1 MTEQT
6 EHLDSDF
13 DVASESR
20 SDNPSGAA
28 ELNGGNEPRNGSGN
42 GPANGHDKLTQSPS
56 QKWSAGLT
64 AERTLAER
72 AYAAI
77 YGAIMDGTFAPGDRL
92 RIEELS
98 ASLHISPTPIREALN
113 RLEAAGLAEHEP
125 HRGSRVSLVSANEFR
140 ELYELRFILEPLAGA
155 KAAENFT
162 ADEADAARAH
172 LDRLSAALH
181 SNQIPEAWEA
191 HTAFHFT
198 LYRAAKS
205 RWLERLIVPLWD
217 SCRRYRFQQSNLLAH
232 PVQNRADHDKI
243 LNACVEHDAATA
255 SFELYNHTA
264 RNANV
269 IAMATYGEE
278 FFQLKE

>member
-6 EHLDSDF
+6 EHLDRDF
-13 DVASESR
+13 DIASESGSHGI
-20 SDNPSGAA
+20 SDAA
-28 ELNGGNEPRNGSGN
+28 ESNSGNGAPNGPRNGQEK
-42 GPANGHDKLTQSPS
+42 HTQSTS
-56 QKWSAGLT
+56 QKWSANVT

-125 HRGSRVSLVSANEFR
+125 HRGSRVSPISANEFR
-140 ELYELRFILEPLAGA
+140 ELYELRFILEPLAAA

-162 ADEADAARAH
+162 ARDADAARGH
-172 LDRLSAALH
+172 LDRLSASLQA
-181 SNQIPEAWEA
+181 NETPEAWEA

-205 RWLERLIVPLWD
+205 RWLERLIIPLWD

-232 PVQNRADHDKI
+232 PVQNRAEHEKI
-243 LNACVEHDAATA
+243 LNACVEHDSAAA
-255 SFELYNHTA
+255 SLELYNHTA

>member
-13 DVASESR
+13 EVASESPER
-20 SDNPSGAA
+20 GNGGAA
-28 ELNGGNEPRNGSGN
+28 PGQLNDENGSRGDQYN
-42 GPANGHDKLTQSPS
+42 HPASVAP
-56 QKWSAGLT
+56 QKWQANVTS
-64 AERTLAER
+64 ERTLAER

-77 YGAIMDGTFAPGDRL
+77 YGAIMDGTFVPGDRL

-125 HRGSRVSLVSANEFR
+125 HRGSRVSLVSSDEFR
-140 ELYELRFILEPLAGA
+140 ELYELRFILEPLAAA
-155 KAAENFT
+155 KAAENFS
-162 ADEADAARAH
+162 AKDSDAARSH
-172 LDRLSAALH
+172 LDHLSAALQAK
-181 SNQIPEAWEA
+181 QIPEAWEA

-205 RWLERLIVPLWD
+205 RWLERLINPLWD

-232 PVQNRADHDKI
+232 PVQNRAEHEKI
-243 LNACVEHDAATA
+243 LNACMEHDAATA
-255 SFELYNHTA
+255 SLELYNHTA

>member
-13 DVASESR
+13 DVAPESHSHR
-20 SDNPSGAA
+20 PSGAV
-28 ELNGGNEPRNGSGN
+28 ELDGEIQPRNGRDRH
-42 GPANGHDKLTQSPS
+42 ATSPS
-56 QKWSAGLT
+56 QKWSANLT

-77 YGAIMDGTFAPGDRL
+77 YGAIMDGTFAPGERL
-92 RIEELS
+92 RIEDLS

-125 HRGSRVSLVSANEFR
+125 HRGSRVSLVSTDEFR
-140 ELYELRFILEPLAGA
+140 ELYELRFILEPLAAA

-162 ADEADAARAH
+162 AEDADSARYH
-172 LDRLSAALH
+172 LDRLRAALQA
-181 SNQIPEAWEA
+181 NEIPAAWEA

-205 RWLERLIVPLWD
+205 RWLERLIIPLWD
-217 SCRRYRFQQSNLLAH
+217 SCRRYRFQQSNLLAQ
-232 PVQNRADHDKI
+232 PVQNRAEHEKI

-255 SFELYNHTA
+255 SLELYNHTA